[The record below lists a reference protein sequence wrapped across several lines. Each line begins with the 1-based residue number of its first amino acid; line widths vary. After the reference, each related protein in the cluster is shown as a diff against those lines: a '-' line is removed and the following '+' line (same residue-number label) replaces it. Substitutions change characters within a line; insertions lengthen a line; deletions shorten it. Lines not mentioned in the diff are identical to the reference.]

1 MKKFGTSR
9 STPAHRFLN
18 IAGIDSS
25 SATCIAQINALWTTY
40 FFQSDLK
47 TFLFKAHHNIL
58 GLNHRVHHFNQLR
71 EPTCT
76 FCCRR
81 HQF

>member
-40 FFQSDLK
+40 FFL
-47 TFLFKAHHNIL
+47 I
-58 GLNHRVHHFNQLR
+58 
-71 EPTCT
+71 
-76 FCCRR
+76 
-81 HQF
+81 